1 MLPSL
6 PLLLSLGQTSGISPR
21 AKCPNAYPGSAACCY
36 KNHAAPVLG
45 GVDFVDLATK
55 KKQGTDAPA
64 MGLAAHVEYLNGYP
78 FHFATAD
85 NAKIFAHDPWAFAPS
100 WGGF

>member
-6 PLLLSLGQTSGISPR
+6 QLLLALGQISPR

-36 KNHAAPVLG
+36 HNKAAPVLG

-64 MGLAAHVEYLNGYP
+64 MGSATHVEYLNGYP
-78 FHFATAD
+78 FHFTSAE
-85 NAKIFAHDPWAFAPS
+85 NAKTFASDPWAFAPS